1 MTRSGRSAAVR
12 KAPLCTLLTI
22 LTAAALAASL
32 AACAS
37 TSGSGRGARPGVVDE
52 ETIEAMRVSSA
63 YDIVSRTRSEFL
75 QGRGRQSLD
84 PDTPALPADVYV
96 DDTFYGGV
104 STLRTIP
111 ASTVAQVRFYQ
122 AYEAQYKFGS
132 GHLGGVI
139 QIITKR

>member
-1 MTRSGRSAAVR
+1 MTRFGQSVAAR
-12 KAPLCTLLTI
+12 RTPLRTLLT
-22 LTAAALAASL
+22 LLNAAALAASV
-32 AACAS
+32 ASCAS
-37 TSGSGRGARPGVVDE
+37 AAGSGNGARPTVVDE
-52 ETIEAMRVSSA
+52 ETIGAMRVSSA

-75 QGRGRQSLD
+75 RGRGRQSLD
-84 PDTPALPADVYV
+84 PKTPAMPADVYV

-104 STLRTIP
+104 GTLRTIP

-122 AYEAQYKFGS
+122 GYEAQYRFGS